1 MRLNTFLI
9 EHSQETS
16 ELDEETK
23 KVVTQRAMERLK
35 QMTFYATT
43 SGCLR
48 AKILSYF
55 GETPKEQKCHN
66 CSGCLAAAAERDVTQ
81 EAGRIVACVLS
92 MGGKYGKGTLV
103 KVLLGERDEK
113 IRERQ
118 LDKLSSFGCLRNE
131 REFHLRTLID
141 ELIMDEVLELTDGQ
155 YPLVKPGPRAREAL
169 LGDEPI
175 RVSFPR
181 EEARQIQKSRVKMKP
196 AVDKRLLAKLI
207 EVRRRIAEEQHVPP
221 FIIFTN
227 ATLKDM
233 AIKRPKTRMEML
245 NVDGVGENKME
256 RYGMRFMLAIQKYE
270 IEKM

>member
-1 MRLNTFLI
+1 M
-9 EHSQETS
+9 
-16 ELDEETK
+16 
-23 KVVTQRAMERLK
+23 
-35 QMTFYATT
+35 
-43 SGCLR
+43 
-48 AKILSYF
+48 
-55 GETPKEQKCHN
+55 
-66 CSGCLAAAAERDVTQ
+66 TQ

-256 RYGMRFMLAIQKYE
+256 RYGMRFMAAIQTYE
-270 IEKM
+270 NN